1 MRKLVFFKRIPSL
14 KRRKEEIL
22 MNWLEDEVVNMP
34 ETEIVE
40 ENIYLDEELLKNK
53 SLIRVDMNAI
63 QYPLFSKNPKRK
75 VNQIVKYFF
84 NQKRDIYINVVPMN
98 GNYIPGELEEKI
110 FIALMKLMKKKGM
123 QRKFIVTANELKKE
137 LNMNTKDY
145 IKRVKDALIRLAS
158 TNYQFKNT
166 LYSNK
171 EKSLLT
177 KEVHTTIM
185 NLEILRLE
193 EEKNKSLK
201 EKISDKRIKEAYE
214 ISVSDYFYDNLV
226 SKGYLVYDSDIL
238 LTIDNGTSRTI
249 YMLIEKLRF
258 NDLYLKVDILFLI
271 KRIPLKYDKKNIAR
285 TIQTIG
291 KSLEELKEK
300 NLIKNF
306 NFIKDTT
313 WEKSEVEIFFS
324 EANLILKQD
333 RFYTDLNDFKR
344 MTTSLA
350 ISDMEHEPVIENL
363 LEKKEEITLEVITEI
378 ISKLPSVAKKLK
390 TMPKTIKDSIDH
402 YGIEKVLLAVQYLK
416 KQKNLKSPRAYFL
429 KSLENNWFDGEIL
442 EVNLPKKESKNED
455 IPLEI
460 LKNEKINDNLYQEF
474 EKLPINIQNGIE
486 GYVYREYIELC
497 GMETKIQQ
505 LAFMGSRKKLICDYL
520 KRYPQIVENEK
531 EIKVEKENSKVENT
545 MITDRQKLKEY
556 IDEYIE
562 LYQDLMKVEYNNIEN
577 IRKKIILE
585 CMDCFINKNLT
596 LEKLKEIIKT
606 NFL

>member
-1 MRKLVFFKRIPSL
+1 
-14 KRRKEEIL
+14 
-22 MNWLEDEVVNMP
+22 MNWLEDEVVEMP

-110 FIALMKLMKKKGM
+110 FIILMKLMKKKGM
-123 QRKFIVTANELKKE
+123 QRRFVVTANELKKE

-145 IKRVKDALIRLAS
+145 VKRVKDALIRLAS

-185 NLEILRLE
+185 SLEILKLE
-193 EEKNKSLK
+193 DEKNKSLK

-214 ISVSDYFYDNLV
+214 IAVSDYFYDNLV
-226 SKGYLVYDSDIL
+226 SKGYLVYDSDTL
-238 LTIDNGTSRTI
+238 LTITNGTSRTI

-324 EANLILKQD
+324 ETNLILKQD

-363 LEKKEEITLEVITEI
+363 LEKKEEITLEVINEI
-378 ISKLPSVAKKLK
+378 INKLPNAAKKLK

-429 KSLENNWFDGEIL
+429 KSLENNWFDGEVL
-442 EVNLPKKESKNED
+442 EVNIPKKESKNEN
-455 IPLEI
+455 ISLEV
-460 LKNEKINDNLYQEF
+460 LKKEKIIDNLYQKF

-520 KRYPQIVENEK
+520 ERYPQILESKK
-531 EIKVEKENSKVENT
+531 EIKSENESPRIEDT
-545 MITDRQKLKEY
+545 MINDRQKLKEC
-556 IDEYIE
+556 IDEYVE
-562 LYQDLMKVEYNNIEN
+562 LYQDLMKIEYDNIE
-577 IRKKIILE
+577 IIKRKIILE
-585 CMDCFINKNLT
+585 CADYFIRKNLT
-596 LEKLKEIIKT
+596 IEKLKEIIKS

>member
-1 MRKLVFFKRIPSL
+1 
-14 KRRKEEIL
+14 
-22 MNWLEDEVVNMP
+22 MNWLEDEVVDMP

-63 QYPLFSKNPKRK
+63 QYPLFSRNPKRK

-110 FIALMKLMKKKGM
+110 FITLMKLMKKKGM
-123 QRKFIVTANELKKE
+123 QRRFIVTANELKKE

-145 IKRVKDALIRLAS
+145 VKRVKDALIRLAS

-185 NLEILRLE
+185 SLEILRLE

-350 ISDMEHEPVIENL
+350 ISGMEHEPVLENL
-363 LEKKEEITLEVITEI
+363 LEKKEEITLEVISEI
-378 ISKLPSVAKKLK
+378 MSKLPSVAKKLK
-390 TMPKTIKDSIDH
+390 TMPKTIKDSIDY

-429 KSLENNWFDGEIL
+429 KSLENNWFDGEVL
-442 EVNLPKKESKNED
+442 EVSLPKKESKSED
-455 IPLEI
+455 IALEI

-520 KRYPQIVENEK
+520 QRYPQILENEK
-531 EIKVEKENSKVENT
+531 EIKVENENSKVEDT
-545 MITDRQKLKEY
+545 TIIDRQKLKEY

-562 LYQDLMKVEYNNIEN
+562 LYQDLMKIEYNNIES

-585 CMDCFINKNLT
+585 CMDYFINKNLT

>member
-1 MRKLVFFKRIPSL
+1 MK
-14 KRRKEEIL
+14 
-22 MNWLEDEVVNMP
+22 WLEDEVIDMP
-34 ETEIVE
+34 ETEIIE
-40 ENIYLDEELLKNK
+40 ENIYIDEELLKNK

-84 NQKRDIYINVVPMN
+84 NQKRDMYINVVPMN

-110 FIALMKLMKKKGM
+110 FIVLMKLMKKKGM
-123 QRKFIVTANELKKE
+123 QRRFIVTANELKNE
-137 LNMNTKDY
+137 LSMNTKDY
-145 IKRVKDALIRLAS
+145 VKRVKEALIRLAS
-158 TNYQFKNT
+158 TNYEFKNT

-185 NLEILRLE
+185 NLEILKLE
-193 EEKNKSLK
+193 DKKNKSLK

-226 SKGYLVYDSDIL
+226 SKGYLVYDSDTL
-238 LTIDNGTSRTI
+238 LTIDNGTSRTL

-258 NDLYLKVDILFLI
+258 NELYLKVDILFLI

-285 TIQTIG
+285 TIQTIA

-300 NLIKNF
+300 KLIENF
-306 NFIKDTT
+306 KFIKDTT
-313 WEKSEVEIFFS
+313 WEKSEVEIFFT
-324 EANLILKQD
+324 EINAILKQD
-333 RFYTDLNDFKR
+333 RFFTDLNDFKR
-344 MTTSLA
+344 ITTSLS
-350 ISDMEHEPVIENL
+350 ISDMEHESVIEDL
-363 LEKKEEITLEVITEI
+363 LEKKEEITLDVISEI
-378 ISKLPSVAKKLK
+378 MTNLPSSARKLK

-402 YGIEKVLLAVQYLK
+402 YGIEKVLLAIQYLK

-442 EVNLPKKESKNED
+442 EKDILKKEEKE
-455 IPLEI
+455 EVI
-460 LKNEKINDNLYQEF
+460 LKTLENNKKENELYQKF
-474 EKLPINIQNGIE
+474 EKLPINIQNGVE

-520 KRYPQIVENEK
+520 EKYPNILNDVEEK
-531 EIKVEKENSKVENT
+531 KEENRNT
-545 MITDRQKLKEY
+545 VKINKNATIERENLKKY

-562 LYQDLMKVEYNNIEN
+562 LYQELMKIEHDNIEN

-585 CMDCFINKNLT
+585 CMDCFLNKDLT
-596 LEKLKEIIKT
+596 LEKLKEIIKC
-606 NFL
+606 NLL